1 VREENICA
9 DRLQKILQLHLILQ
23 TILSLTNNNSY
34 SVTDKTTDLIDI
46 FYDKEKNRQNNSNS
60 QQIIRKSSKAKYQIF
75 DEVEF
80 ARGREILGDLIVHGM
95 IASGGT
101 DIDWLIEHS
110 GGFIIL
116 EFKGFHNDKI
126 NIAKGQMIAYEK
138 LHEKL
143 NQTTKCY
150 LYIVGC
156 DEIDFSNPDATVWI
170 FEMKQWKIGAIPKN
184 TSDIYGDDSGKQ
196 NKFIVYREYMEEI
209 SIEKLREMID
219 KHWKEFEKITL

>member
-1 VREENICA
+1 MA
-9 DRLQKILQLHLILQ
+9 
-23 TILSLTNNNSY
+23 
-34 SVTDKTTDLIDI
+34 DKTKDLIDI
-46 FYDKEKNRQNNSNS
+46 FYDKEKIIQNNPNV
-60 QQIIRKSSKAKYQIF
+60 QQNVKKSAKAKYQIF

-80 ARGREILGDLIVHGM
+80 TRGREILGDLIVHGM

-101 DIDWLIEHS
+101 DIDWLIEHN

-143 NQTTKCY
+143 NQATKCY

-156 DEIDFSNPDATVWI
+156 DDTDFLNPDSAIWV
-170 FEMKQWKIGAIPKN
+170 FEMKQWKAGAIPKN
-184 TSDIYGDDSGKQ
+184 TTDIYGDNSSKQ

-209 SIEKLREMID
+209 SIEKLREMVD
-219 KHWKEFEKITL
+219 SHWKEFEKIML

>member
-1 VREENICA
+1 
-9 DRLQKILQLHLILQ
+9 
-23 TILSLTNNNSY
+23 
-34 SVTDKTTDLIDI
+34 VTDKTTDLIDI
-46 FYDKEKNRQNNSNS
+46 FYDKEKVIQNNSNS
-60 QQIIRKSSKAKYQIF
+60 QQIIRKSPKAKYQIF

-80 ARGREILGDLIVHGM
+80 TRGREILGDLIVHGM

-101 DIDWLIEHS
+101 DIDWLIEHN

-143 NQTTKCY
+143 NQATKCH

-156 DEIDFSNPDATVWI
+156 DNIDFSNPDAMIWI
-170 FEMKQWKIGAIPKN
+170 FEMKQWKMGAIPKN
-184 TSDIYGDDSGKQ
+184 TSDIFGDDSGKQ

-209 SIEKLREMID
+209 SIEKLREIID
-219 KHWKEFEKITL
+219 SHWKEFEKIIP